1 MSRLNRLIAELCPDG
16 VEYRRLGDVCIK
28 FIVPMRDRPKMFDGN
43 IPWCRIEDIEGH
55 YLNTSL
61 SEHFVSEKVIKE
73 MNLKI
78 FPTGT
83 VVCSCSA
90 SLGTYAINTQPLI
103 TNQTFIGIVCG
114 KALLNRFLLYLMETK
129 TQELTSISN
138 SGTIPYIS
146 RKKFEDLII
155 PLPPL
160 PIQEEIVRILD
171 KFTELET
178 ELETELDLRK
188 KQYEYYRDTLL
199 DFSNK
204 SQYPSVRW
212 MKLGEIGTL
221 VRGSSLQ
228 KKDFTDKGVG
238 CIHYGQIYTYY
249 RTFTSITKSFVSL
262 ELAKTLKKVNK
273 NDLII
278 TNTSEN
284 VEDVCKT
291 VAWLGDHEIV
301 TGGHATIFK
310 HNENPKYLAY
320 YTQTP
325 MFFNEKKKI
334 AFGTKVTEVSVAN
347 LAKIKIPIPPLSEQK
362 RIVNILDRFDKLT
375 NDISVGLP
383 AEIAARHK
391 QYEHY
396 RDSLLSFKEKVS

>member
-16 VEYRRLGDVCIK
+16 VEYKTIRD
-28 FIVPMRDRPKMFDGN
+28 IVKKNIGGGTPSKANPNYWNGA
-43 IPWCRIEDIEGH
+43 IPWASVKDLIYNGLYISKTKDHITTEGLKNSSSNIVEQNWLVICTRINPG
-55 YLNTSL
+55 LC
-61 SEHFVSEKVIKE
+61 
-73 MNLKI
+73 KI
-78 FPTGT
+78 A
-83 VVCSCSA
+83 SC
-90 SLGTYAINTQPLI
+90 TIAINQDLRGLLLKDEANVKYVYYFFQTISI
-103 TNQTFIGIVCG
+103 TGRGTTVKGVSVDE
-114 KALLNRFLLYLMETK
+114 LNRIT
-129 TQELTSISN
+129 
-138 SGTIPYIS
+138 
-146 RKKFEDLII
+146 I

-171 KFTELET
+171 SFTELET

-221 VRGSSLQ
+221 VRGSGLQ

-362 RIVNILDRFDKLT
+362 RIVSILDRFDKLT

-391 QYEHY
+391 QYEYY